1 MATQGHR
8 TLPRPASTAPGRVA
22 RGDGERSP
30 VRVEPHRR
38 HPTGPRRA
46 ARWALP
52 SGLVAAATALVLAVG
67 SAPAGAQ
74 PPPPPPDTAEEAQER
89 LDEVQREAEVR
100 TEEWHAA
107 RDAVEASR
115 RDAERL
121 RAAVEPARTAAEAA
135 RAEEEAYWQEV
146 DAVVMSVVDSGRL
159 DQFNVWATSESP
171 QDVLDSSSALEMVGL
186 EHREVLDTLVELRRT
201 SERLLAEADAAV
213 VRADEATGTLVAEEQ
228 AALTEKQ
235 EADQVIAEAR
245 QLLDRLTPEQRRARD
260 TDDGAPTTPVTG
272 TGVGVRALAAAKT
285 QIGDEYEYGDE
296 GPDSWDCSGLTSW
309 AFKQVGV
316 TLPRSSRQQ
325 ALVGTP
331 VAFEDIQPGD
341 LVFYYSPVSHVGIAA
356 GDGKIF
362 DAPTEGQSV
371 GYRNISRSAFAGAR
385 RL

>member
-1 MATQGHR
+1 
-8 TLPRPASTAPGRVA
+8 
-22 RGDGERSP
+22 
-30 VRVEPHRR
+30 VEPHRR
-38 HPTGPRRA
+38 PPTGPRRA

-52 SGLVAAATALVLAVG
+52 SGLVAAVTALVLAVG

-74 PPPPPPDTAEEAQER
+74 PPPPPPGTAEEAEAR
-89 LDEVQREAEVR
+89 LDEVQREAEAL

-107 RDAVEASR
+107 KDAVEASR

-121 RAAVEPARTAAEAA
+121 RAAVEPARLAAEAA
-135 RAEEEAYWQEV
+135 RAEEETYRQQV
-146 DAVVMSVVDSGRL
+146 DAVVMSVLESGQL
-159 DQFNVWATSESP
+159 DQLNAWTSSESP
-171 QDVLDSSSALEMVGL
+171 QDVLDRMSALEMVWL
-186 EHREVLDTLVELRRT
+186 DHREVLDGLAQRAGT
-201 SERLLAEADAAV
+201 SAALQAEAEAAV
-213 VRADEATGTLVAEEQ
+213 GRADASTQALTTAEE
-228 AALTEKQ
+228 AVLARKRD
-235 EADQVIAEAR
+235 ADQRIAEA
-245 QLLDRLTPEQRRARD
+245 QELLDRLTPEQRRARD

-285 QIGDEYEYGDE
+285 QLGDEYEYGDE